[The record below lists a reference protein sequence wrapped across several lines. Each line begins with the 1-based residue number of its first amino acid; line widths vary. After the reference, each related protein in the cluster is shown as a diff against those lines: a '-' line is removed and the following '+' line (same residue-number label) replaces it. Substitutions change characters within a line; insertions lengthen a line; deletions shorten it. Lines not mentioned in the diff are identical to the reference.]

1 MEFDHREPEELM
13 LSLSPW
19 QRGRPEKFGPFVIY
33 DHSFWERFDSYKY
46 INMDLDI
53 HTKRAALKASSFVV
67 SIVSLVSRSDH
78 TGDEPLF
85 MASGMIIGCD
95 VVNGKYLSTILT
107 SASLLRTS
115 PEINTI
121 ADNIKFDVHLPDRK
135 LCEGHL
141 HRYDFHYNIALLKV
155 ETDTELS
162 TASLKGLDDS
172 ISLRSN
178 EELGFESDVINICP
192 GDMVVALGRFFE
204 KPNDL
209 MAAPGRLSLDSCNLD
224 CKELFRA
231 NCKISMC
238 GIGGP
243 LINLY
248 GEVIG
253 ITFYDELC
261 TPFLPTSIV
270 SKCLEN
276 FNKDSFCRPWLGL
289 GMTNLYAVSLLEC
302 EKVRLRFPDISNGVF
317 IEEVVEGSPA
327 EHAGLCSNDIIIQ
340 FGGKPVKGF
349 LELCV
354 RMLEK
359 TGVTVEIVLVRDT
372 CQQPLHIAVKV
383 DETSLEKL
391 YGWPLPKEFRRRTKR
406 IR

>member
-1 MEFDHREPEELM
+1 MTTTTPKCSH
-13 LSLSPW
+13 
-19 QRGRPEKFGPFVIY
+19 VI
-33 DHSFWERFDSYKY
+33 
-46 INMDLDI
+46 
-53 HTKRAALKASSFVV
+53 A
-67 SIVSLVSRSDH
+67 
-78 TGDEPLF
+78 GDEPLF
-85 MASGMIIGCD
+85 MASSMIIGCD
-95 VVNGKYLSTILT
+95 VVNGKYSSTILT

-121 ADNIKFDVHLPDRK
+121 ADNINLMYIYPTENHVKAICTDMIFTTISL
-135 LCEGHL
+135 
-141 HRYDFHYNIALLKV
+141 FLKWRLI
-155 ETDTELS
+155 TDTELS
-162 TASLKGLDDS
+162 TASLEGLDDS
-172 ISLRSN
+172 FSLRSN
-178 EELGFESDVINICP
+178 EELGVDSDVIRICP
-192 GDMVVALGRFFE
+192 GDMVVALERFFE

-276 FNKDSFCRPWLGL
+276 FKKDSFCRPWLGL
-289 GMTNLYAVSLLEC
+289 GMTNLYAASLLEC

-327 EHAGLCSNDIIIQ
+327 EHAGLCSNNIIIQ
-340 FGGKPVKGF
+340 FGGNPVKSF

-372 CQQPLHIAVKV
+372 CQQPLHIAMKV
-383 DETSLEKL
+383 DETSLENL